1 MRQTRIVQLP
11 VHVVQEI
18 NLCLRASRHLSAK
31 VDHLP
36 TARDIAEYLGKP
48 VAAVERILEM
58 NEKVTSLDA
67 PLQTGSDTSCVET
80 IADSNQRPVYELLE
94 EEELLA
100 KLAEWLDRLPERQ
113 REVLSRRFGLGGGPP
128 ETLEEVARTLG
139 LAVEGVRQVQIKA
152 LARLRGLLEEQGF
165 SSETLFH

>member
-1 MRQTRIVQLP
+1 
-11 VHVVQEI
+11 
-18 NLCLRASRHLSAK
+18 
-31 VDHLP
+31 
-36 TARDIAEYLGKP
+36 
-48 VAAVERILEM
+48 
-58 NEKVTSLDA
+58 
-67 PLQTGSDTSCVET
+67 
-80 IADSNQRPVYELLE
+80 LLE